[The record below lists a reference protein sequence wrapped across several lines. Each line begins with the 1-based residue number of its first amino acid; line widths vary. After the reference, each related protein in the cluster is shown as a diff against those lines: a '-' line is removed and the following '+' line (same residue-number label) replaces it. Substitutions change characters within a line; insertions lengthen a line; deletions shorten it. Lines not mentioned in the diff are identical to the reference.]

1 MTLWEHVKFFGLC
14 AFIAMDAWIVAALL
28 CAFFGVGCAGWRD
41 IPVSEAYRIEMERCD
56 SKQGDEVRACKNM
69 VQRKYGRW
77 LGEGGYPSEP
87 NIPKPRD

>member
-1 MTLWEHVKFFGLC
+1 MTFRDHVKFFALC
-14 AFIAMDAWIVAALL
+14 AFITMDAWVIAALL
-28 CAFFGVGCAGWRD
+28 STLATGCIGYGEF

-56 SKQGDEVRACKNM
+56 TKHGDEVRACRSM

-87 NIPKPRD
+87 NIPRPRE